1 MVMNNRTS
9 HLVGSIPL
17 PDAETVFR
25 KVSRALGAS
34 VKRIPDGETGDRS
47 RWIWFQRAM
56 LENHPDMEL
65 DTAIEPF
72 RVVQWDGKVIRENPW
87 LKFKDGVDSA
97 TTIFP
102 TGYRDAAVNSYN
114 VYSRLRNEGVIGNNV
129 RFQVS
134 IPTPLATTFMYISPN
149 SRAAYLPA
157 YERALTEA
165 VAGIVSAIPHDQLA
179 IQWDVCQEVLVFE
192 DYKPF
197 AGRPVDYKKQ
207 IYDELAR
214 VGSLVPDA
222 VELGYHLCYGSPAD
236 EHLVMPSDMEI
247 LVEIA
252 NGFIPQLSRQLDF
265 LHLPVPKHR
274 TDAKYFEPLN
284 SLCKPESTEVMLGLI
299 HFDDAKGD
307 AARIATAGRFL
318 NSFGIATECGW
329 GRTDPDRVDS
339 LLASHTRAAS
349 IGSE

>member
-17 PDAETVFR
+17 SDAETVFR
-25 KVSRALGAS
+25 TVSLALGAS
-34 VKRIPDGETGDRS
+34 IKRIPDGETGDRS

-56 LENHPDMEL
+56 LENHPGMEL
-65 DTAIEPF
+65 DTSTKPF

-87 LKFKDGVDSA
+87 LKFKDGVDPA
-97 TTIFP
+97 TTIFA
-102 TGYRDAAVNSYN
+102 TGYRDAALDSYH
-114 VYSRLRNEGVIGNNV
+114 VYSQLRNEKVIGSNV

-134 IPTPLATTFMYISPN
+134 IPTPMATTFMYISPN
-149 SRAAYLPA
+149 SRADYLVA

-165 VAGIVSAIPHDQLA
+165 VSGIVTAIPHDQLA

-207 IYDELAR
+207 IYDELSR
-214 VGSLVPDA
+214 VGNLVPDE

-236 EHLVMPSDMEI
+236 EHLVMPSDMQI

-252 NGFIPQLSRQLDF
+252 NGFIPQLSRPLDF
-265 LHLPVPKHR
+265 LHLPVPKAR
-274 TDAKYFEPLN
+274 TDAKYFEPLS
-284 SLCKPESTEVMLGLI
+284 SLNKPESTEVMLGLI

-307 AARIATAGRFL
+307 AARITTASRFL
-318 NSFGIATECGW
+318 NSFGVATECGW
-329 GRTDPDRVDS
+329 GRTDPNRVDG
-339 LLASHTRAAS
+339 LLESHVRAAS
-349 IGSE
+349 ICSE